1 MKRLFG
7 QKKEEAPKPTL
18 DDVNTRLQNRGDAI
32 DTKCQKIDDEL
43 VKLKT
48 LIQNTRGAT
57 QQRHKQRAMQLL
69 QQKRMYSGHRDAIYQ
84 QQSNVDQL
92 QFTSEMIKDTQIQV
106 SALKDASKDL
116 KKQFKNFSLDDVEKM
131 QDELR
136 DLYEETQEI
145 QEVMGRA
152 YDVPEEV
159 DEDEMMAELDS
170 LAFDMEKEKDA
181 SYLDEA
187 LSAPPTRLP
196 PMSAGPS
203 QNQQVNEA
211 VTDPQS
217 LEAQLGL

>member
-18 DDVNTRLQNRGDAI
+18 DDANTRLTNRGDAI
-32 DTKCQKIDDEL
+32 DTKCQKIDEEL

-48 LIQNTRGAT
+48 LIQNSRGAA

-69 QQKRMYSGHRDAIYQ
+69 QQKKMYQGQRDMIYQ
-84 QQSNVDQL
+84 QQTNIDQL
-92 QFTSEMIKDTQIQV
+92 QFTSEMMKDTHLQV
-106 SALKDASKDL
+106 SALRDASKDL
-116 KKQFKNFSLDDVEKM
+116 KKQFKNFKIEDVEKM

-187 LSAPPTRLP
+187 LSAPTTRLP
-196 PMSAGPS
+196 QITS
-203 QNQQVNEA
+203 QPIASNLPEVT
-211 VTDPQS
+211 TDPMS

>member
-7 QKKEEAPKPTL
+7 QKKAEEPKPTL
-18 DDVNTRLQNRGDAI
+18 DDANSRLTNRGDAI
-32 DTKCQKIDDEL
+32 DAKCSKMDEEL

-48 LIQNTRGAT
+48 LIQNTRGAA

-69 QQKRMYSGHRDAIYQ
+69 QQKRMYQGQRDVVYQ
-84 QQSNVDQL
+84 QQMNIDQL
-92 QFTSEMIKDTQIQV
+92 QFTSEMMADTHIQV

-116 KKQFKNFSLDDVEKM
+116 KKQFKNFRIEDVENM

-152 YDVPEEV
+152 YDLPEEV
-159 DEDEMMAELDS
+159 DEDEMMAELDG

-196 PMSAGPS
+196 PMSAPAGGEP
-203 QNQQVNEA
+203 A
-211 VTDPQS
+211 VAETTDPMS

>member
-7 QKKEEAPKPTL
+7 QKKAEEPKPTL
-18 DDVNTRLQNRGDAI
+18 DDANSRLNNRGDAI
-32 DTKCQKIDDEL
+32 DAKCSKIDEEL
-43 VKLKT
+43 VKLKS
-48 LIQNTRGAT
+48 LIQNTRGAA
-57 QQRHKQRAMQLL
+57 QQRYKQRAMQLL
-69 QQKRMYSGHRDAIYQ
+69 QQKRMYQGQRDTVYQ
-84 QQSNVDQL
+84 QQMNIDQL
-92 QFTSEMIKDTQIQV
+92 QFTSEMMKDTHIQV

-116 KKQFKNFSLDDVEKM
+116 KKQFKNFRIEDVENM

-152 YDVPEEV
+152 YDLPEEV
-159 DEDEMMAELDS
+159 DEDEMMAELDG

-196 PMSAGPS
+196 PMSAPTTGEP
-203 QNQQVNEA
+203 A
-211 VTDPQS
+211 VAETTDPMS